1 MKYKYQLN
9 EEECVDAVRRGE
21 ESAFKKL
28 FLTYYDLLCNFSWRY
43 TRSKAVSED
52 LVQDVFVDVWN
63 MRESLDPQKSIS
75 IYLYQAVKNKAIDHL
90 DHQKVVRKHQ
100 LDEDQTDKNIV
111 YIKKT
116 MNEEWEF
123 IRAARHAIDELPF
136 RAQQVY
142 TLHREDGLTYQEIA
156 EVMDISVKTVE
167 SQMSRALDILRAS
180 LSKYLPLQVTE
191 DTLGKIYSLKSASEK

>member
-1 MKYKYQLN
+1 MKYKYQLI
-9 EEECVDAVRRGE
+9 EEECVDAVRRGD

-28 FLTYYDLLCNFSWRY
+28 FLTYYGLLCNFSWRY

>member
-100 LDEDQTDKNIV
+100 LDEDRS
-111 YIKKT
+111 
-116 MNEEWEF
+116 EE
-123 IRAARHAIDELPF
+123 RR
-136 RAQQVY
+136 V
-142 TLHREDGLTYQEIA
+142 
-156 EVMDISVKTVE
+156 
-167 SQMSRALDILRAS
+167 
-180 LSKYLPLQVTE
+180 
-191 DTLGKIYSLKSASEK
+191 GKERR